1 MKFFWSIMNAEHSNL
16 VHPIAPSCD
25 KSWWSSAGWCIC
37 TNINKQ
43 QQKYQLWRCQ
53 LCLLPFVFTES
64 KFTKMKIKFKIFY
77 WNKLVQKLSIF
88 VIFYPQCKSGR
99 KWTAQRTESGRSV
112 QKWSNFSQ
120 TGQSFGLNQT
130 NCKSRRSK
138 SFRRVQKC
146 LDGQSWSVK
155 VDA

>member
-88 VIFYPQCKSGR
+88 VTHYYYSSIQDPLVKCKFEQCILKVFSYASLVENGR
-99 KWTAQRTESGRSV
+99 LREVKV
-112 QKWSNFSQ
+112 D
-120 TGQSFGLNQT
+120 GLNQT
-130 NCKSRRSK
+130 NYESRRSE
-138 SFRRVQKC
+138 SN
-146 LDGQSWSVK
+146 
-155 VDA
+155 